1 MPDIKVRV
9 GQQNAIKVVASSFG
23 GSLTAENAANATNV
37 LGGIA
42 SVTQIINSGVTTL
55 TGPVRLGST
64 LDVSGISTF
73 SSLGVSGL
81 ATTKDLLVT
90 GIATIAGATISG
102 GAFEQLKVTGV
113 STLGIT
119 SATWLEAEQLS
130 LSGITT
136 FNEDVKFVGNNTNM
150 RWNHDTSDLTLYDST
165 RLEFGSNKDFEI
177 WHGGSHT
184 FMKNS
189 GGDLRIRG
197 DKILLKRADD
207 TERYLEANVNNE
219 VKLFFNGNEKF
230 TTTLQGVEIG
240 TVAISTVGF
249 VTATDVWV
257 SGAVTAS
264 NINISGI
271 STFAGIT
278 TVTGHTL
285 FTKQLSVSGLST
297 YIGVATYKDDVF
309 IDGTLTAGAIDG
321 GTY

>member
-73 SSLGVSGL
+73 TSLGVSGL

-119 SATWLEAEQLS
+119 SATWLESQQLNVTGVS
-130 LSGITT
+130 T

-150 RWNHDTSDLTLYDST
+150 RWNHDTSDLTLWNAT
-165 RLEFGSNKDFEI
+165 RLVFGDNEDFQI
-177 WHGGSHT
+177 WHGGTHT
-184 FMKNS
+184 FLKNS
-189 GGDLRIRG
+189 ETGGDLRIRG
-197 DKILLKRADD
+197 DKILLKRSDD
-207 TERYLEANVNNE
+207 QGKYIECTKNQD
-219 VKLFFNGNEKF
+219 VKLRLRNLPPLLKG
-230 TTTLQGVEIG
+230 
-240 TVAISTVGF
+240 
-249 VTATDVWV
+249 
-257 SGAVTAS
+257 
-264 NINISGI
+264 
-271 STFAGIT
+271 
-278 TVTGHTL
+278 
-285 FTKQLSVSGLST
+285 
-297 YIGVATYKDDVF
+297 
-309 IDGTLTAGAIDG
+309 
-321 GTY
+321 